1 MSVMA
6 SQIISLTIVYWI
18 VYSGADQRK
27 HQSSASLAFMR
38 GIHRWPVN
46 PPHKGPVT
54 RSMFPFDDVVMIQH
68 TDVSWTSWELILD
81 FGHRLLIF
89 LILATFRLCES
100 GKFAISGHFLEN
112 TMGNGLKFG
121 MLVYSGHPQNRLD
134 FDHGMLIF
142 RTHGTNGLKF
152 DLLMYPDHLWNWLH
166 SGHGQL
172 IFLIL
177 APFLLS
183 ETGEMQ
189 FPGIFVTMYG
199 RNWLKL
205 VISILWY
212 PQKRKRQILAHE
224 NYPVAEREL
233 SLTTM

>member
-27 HQSSASLAFMR
+27 HQSSASLAFVR

-112 TMGNGLKFG
+112 TTGNGLKFG

-152 DLLMYPDHLWNWLH
+152 DMLMYPDHLWNWLH

-183 ETGEMQ
+183 ETGEMCSFQ
-189 FPGIFVTMYG
+189 AFSWQCMGGIG
-199 RNWLKL
+199 WN
-205 VISILWY
+205 
-212 PQKRKRQILAHE
+212 
-224 NYPVAEREL
+224 
-233 SLTTM
+233 